1 MKNLNKQDETTE
13 ALHHE
18 DGYSS
23 LIYPENQITV
33 IDAYYKGVNGWTY
46 SHTLLSDNQVSFD
59 TSDTYEDLYLTRVL
73 EDNPKPLHYLND
85 FHSEIEANI
94 QADRVPIID
103 IEFAKSYMKGV
114 K

>member
-1 MKNLNKQDETTE
+1 MKNLIKQDETTE
-13 ALHHE
+13 A
-18 DGYSS
+18 
-23 LIYPENQITV
+23 IYPENQITV
-33 IDAYYKGVNGWTY
+33 IDAYYKGANGWTY

-73 EDNPKPLHYLND
+73 EDDPKPLQYLNN

>member
-18 DGYSS
+18 NGYSS

-46 SHTLLSDNQVSFD
+46 THTLLNDKQVSLD
-59 TSDTYEDLYLTRVL
+59 TKDTYEDLYLTSVIVEYNNQIKKIL
-73 EDNPKPLHYLND
+73 KNLYE
-85 FHSEIEANI
+85 
-94 QADRVPIID
+94 
-103 IEFAKSYMKGV
+103 
-114 K
+114 